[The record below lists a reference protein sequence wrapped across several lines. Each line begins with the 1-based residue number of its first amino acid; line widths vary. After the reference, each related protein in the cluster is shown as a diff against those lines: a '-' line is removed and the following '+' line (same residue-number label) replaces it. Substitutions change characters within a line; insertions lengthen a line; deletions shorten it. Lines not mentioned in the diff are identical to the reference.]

1 MANAAFN
8 FRWEFPKS
16 LDETAK
22 SFKTI
27 KSYFENAAK
36 DAQSANKE
44 IGDANKSIEETR
56 NKIAELD
63 AELSKLQ
70 SDRNKL
76 TFQLKVAV
84 DYGDT
89 LRADDIRAELQKNAV
104 AQQKNRTDRKNAEGD
119 QAGNYQKLYE
129 AMQKLSDA
137 QQKARRDLAG
147 FSDAAR
153 EQRGNVLSLVEAYQK
168 QVLAYANTG
177 ASQQQVLAYASALRA
192 EFINNMT
199 SMGYSR
205 AETER
210 YAATFTDLSKVINGV
225 PRNFTVG
232 VNADP
237 ALRALS
243 DLEAKNRKSQHSMD
257 DNRDAADKLG
267 NSLNN
272 TGGDA
277 AGLGGALGGGGVG
290 GAAEQAAV
298 TFQQLGQITGN
309 IGAEMWK
316 AAGSAN
322 TAAHGL
328 GNMGNQ
334 AHGSAYSMDVAGN
347 KAGWM
352 SYAING
358 IREAGYGAFSNIIS
372 SAQQAGFSFNQAAT
386 DAINLCNRVRD
397 LRSLSVG
404 QFMFGFNQ
412 AWGFS
417 TGGKVGGS
425 SYSGGKQSTDTVPA
439 MLTPGEFVINRQAAQ
454 TVGYGF
460 LEAVNSGRAAASGA
474 SAASSGG
481 AGGGFGGGPI
491 LVELSGT
498 DRHILVSAVNKP
510 TVIDGNAIVGM
521 VNGSNAMAS
530 RRGA

>member
-1 MANAAFN
+1 M
-8 FRWEFPKS
+8 
-16 LDETAK
+16 
-22 SFKTI
+22 
-27 KSYFENAAK
+27 
-36 DAQSANKE
+36 
-44 IGDANKSIEETR
+44 
-56 NKIAELD
+56 
-63 AELSKLQ
+63 
-70 SDRNKL
+70 
-76 TFQLKVAV
+76 AV

-168 QVLAYANTG
+168 QVLAYAYTG

-210 YAATFTDLSKVINGV
+210 YAATFTDLSKIINGV

-481 AGGGFGGGPI
+481 AGGGFSGGPI